1 MALPTASRPG
11 RRCDRS
17 LLHPQLSQA
26 ARLEVGCPGTTVRC
40 EGEDIGIDDTGDDTD
55 DGNEKETKEAV
66 VVAVPSVVDPTAQ

>member
-1 MALPTASRPG
+1 M
-11 RRCDRS
+11 
-17 LLHPQLSQA
+17 LHPQLSQA

-40 EGEDIGIDDTGDDTD
+40 EGEDIGIDDTD